1 MSADGFQLA
10 IAKEGVKS
18 LKNWFLGLDP
28 NARATVRR
36 HLRSIFFSPSG
47 LLDFLRVSSESGQI
61 DVFESEGLK
70 RFFEG

>member
-36 HLRSIFFSPSG
+36 YLRSIFFSPSG